1 MLATP
6 VSVINSDRIT
16 LTMVCMER
24 GFQDLPVGNFKFP
37 LGFGNVAT
45 GAMRLAF
52 LALKRLLYMHPYS
65 T

>member
-1 MLATP
+1 MLKSVVACPLGPKWLQVLTDWHACNP

-37 LGFGNVAT
+37 LGAV
-45 GAMRLAF
+45 
-52 LALKRLLYMHPYS
+52 
-65 T
+65 